1 MKFLARYSVIAF
13 LQFLLCQ
20 VPLAAGQAEAALM
33 MPLANKSLLLDL
45 ASAGD
50 HLVAVGERGHILI
63 SDAAGQD
70 WTQVPSPTA
79 QMLTGVHFVD
89 AMRGWVV
96 GHDGLILATEDGG
109 KSWSLQYS
117 GLQQQGVINQ
127 AQLAAMQDRK
137 TLLEREIAEQ
147 EDAQRRAQQV
157 AELEEVHLDI
167 EDAEYALAQPP
178 HSPPLLAVYFSNPL
192 AGHAV
197 GAFGEYL
204 HTRDGGVTWQ
214 RHNLLLDNPEQMHL
228 NAITGD
234 RDKALWIAGEGGL
247 LFRSMDAGESWQLL
261 ASPYHGSFFDI
272 AYQPSTGA
280 LIVAGLRGNIFI
292 SNDKGATWRAAT
304 VASDRSLAG
313 VTWLNDR
320 YAAAVGAVGNLQFS
334 NDGGSTFS
342 DHSLPERTGLS
353 AVIHHRGRLVVAGQG
368 GIYSFRDLG
377 AFSD

>member
-1 MKFLARYSVIAF
+1 MKLVAHNAAVVL
-13 LQFLLCQ
+13 LQCLLCQ
-20 VPLAAGQAEAALM
+20 LPQAAGPAQAALL
-33 MPLANKSLLLDL
+33 MPLADQSLLLDL

-63 SDAAGQD
+63 SDAAGED
-70 WTQVPSPTA
+70 WTQVSSPTA

-89 AMRGWVV
+89 AMRGWAV
-96 GHDGLILATEDGG
+96 GHDGLILATTNGG
-109 KSWSLQYS
+109 NSWSVQYS

-127 AQLAAMQDRK
+127 TQLAAMKDRK
-137 TLLEREIAEQ
+137 TLLEQEIAGQ
-147 EDAQRRAQQV
+147 ESAELRAQQV
-157 AELEEVHLDI
+157 AELEEVYLDI
-167 EDAEYALAQPP
+167 EDAEYALAQPL
-178 HSPPLLAVYFSNPL
+178 HASPLLAVYFSNPL
-192 AGHAV
+192 AGYAV

-204 HTRDGGVTWQ
+204 HTRDGGVSWQ
-214 RHNLLLDNPEQMHL
+214 RNNTFLDNPQQMHL

-234 RDKALWIAGEGGL
+234 RGRAVWIAGEGGL
-247 LFRSMDAGESWQLL
+247 LFRSLDAGESWQALS
-261 ASPYHGSFFDI
+261 SPYHGSFFDI
-272 AYQPSTGA
+272 AYQAATGA
-280 LIVAGLRGNIFI
+280 LVVAGLRGNIFT
-292 SNDKGATWRAAT
+292 SHDKGDTWRAAT
-304 VASDRSLAG
+304 VDSDRSLAG

-334 NDGGSTFS
+334 DDGGSTFS

>member
-1 MKFLARYSVIAF
+1 MKLVARFSGIVL
-13 LQFLLCQ
+13 LQCLLCQ
-20 VPLAAGQAEAALM
+20 IPQAAGPAQAALM
-33 MPLANKSLLLDL
+33 MPLADRSLLLDL
-45 ASAGD
+45 ASAGN

-79 QMLTGVHFVD
+79 QMLTAVHFVD
-89 AMRGWVV
+89 ALRGWAV

-127 AQLAAMQDRK
+127 AQLAAMQHRK
-137 TLLEREIAEQ
+137 TLLEREIAMQ

-157 AELEEVHLDI
+157 AELEEVRLDI

-178 HSPPLLAVYFSNPL
+178 HASPLLAVYFSNPL
-192 AGHAV
+192 VGHAV

-204 HTRDGGVTWQ
+204 STLDGGVTWQ
-214 RHNLLLDNPEQMHL
+214 RNNAFLDNPAQMHL

-234 RDKALWIAGEGGL
+234 GDRTLWVAGEGGL
-247 LFRSMDAGESWQLL
+247 LFRSMDAGETWQEL

-272 AYQPSTGA
+272 AFQPSTSA

-292 SNDKGATWRAAT
+292 SHDKGGSWRAAT
-304 VASDRSLAG
+304 VDSDRSLAG

-334 NDGGSTFS
+334 DDGGSTFS

-353 AVIHHRGRLVVAGQG
+353 SVIHHRGRLVVAGQG